1 MAAAHIE
8 LGKLGEELAAAYL
21 LEKGYKIVAK
31 NYRSGK
37 AEIDIIALLDN
48 MLIFIEVKTRR
59 TSAFGFPE
67 EAVTAKKKQLLFDAA
82 ANYIH
87 ENNWQGEL
95 RFDIISLILDK
106 KNTISNLT
114 HFEDAFFFL

>member
-8 LGKLGEELAAAYL
+8 LGKLGEEIAAAYL
-21 LEKGYKIVAK
+21 VEKGYQLIAK

-37 AEIDIIALLDN
+37 AEVDIVALFGNILV
-48 MLIFIEVKTRR
+48 FIEVKTRR

-82 ANYIH
+82 ANYTH

-106 KNTISNLT
+106 KNTVSNVA